1 MQPKQEIKIL
11 TKECTEDLFNFD
23 TSGGGNKKSPNQEP
37 VDNCFFPNSNS
48 TKKDEFN
55 LFSELSSSST
65 KEKEKEKNDGGSDF
79 DFGFQTKDDK
89 LSQLI
94 SKMNVVGS
102 QNNTVS
108 TNPNDLLFQSLNSG
122 NNNFMLNQNVQQIGG
137 YHHPSNSGMYNNY
150 QLQQNSYFDNKI
162 HSNLGSYNTGMYQNT
177 PHINIHQPNINVQNT
192 FYNSFNLG
200 APVNTTIQPKNE
212 TKIKLNYGLEFSNT
226 DKSNIMDKSRTNPS
240 SQSSNDLYSSLYS
253 KNDLNSGNKTTKNN
267 KDPFSHLL
275 NMK

>member
-1 MQPKQEIKIL
+1 M
-11 TKECTEDLFNFD
+11 
-23 TSGGGNKKSPNQEP
+23 
-37 VDNCFFPNSNS
+37 CFTSNS
-48 TKKDEFN
+48 TKKE
-55 LFSELSSSST
+55 ELNIFGDLSNSNT
-65 KEKEKEKNDGGSDF
+65 KEKTEGGGSDF

-102 QNNTVS
+102 QNNQVS

-122 NNNFMLNQNVQQIGG
+122 NNNFMLNHNQNGNQIGS
-137 YHHPSNSGMYNNY
+137 YHHPSNSGGYSNY
-150 QLQQNSYFDNKI
+150 QYQQSNYFDNKI
-162 HSNLGSYNTGMYQNT
+162 NSNLGPYNTGMYQNT
-177 PHINIHQPNINVQNT
+177 SHINIHQPSINVQNT

-200 APVNTTIQPKNE
+200 APVNTTTQPTKSE
-212 TKIKLNYGLEFSNT
+212 TKIKLNYGLEFSSSS
-226 DKSNIMDKSRTNPS
+226 DKNSTIDKSRTNPS
-240 SQSSNDLYSSLYS
+240 SQSSSDLYSSLYS